1 MADLT
6 KILDAIDTAMG
17 VIKNIADTPG
27 VNLIPYVSTLS
38 GVIGTVH
45 AAYNAGKN
53 ITPYIQAISDT
64 FSKPGVPTEA
74 DMAALDAKI
83 ADLEAQVQAPL
94 PPKEDGEPD

>member
-1 MADLT
+1 MTDLV
-6 KILDAIDTAMG
+6 KVLDAIDTAMS
-17 VIKNIADTPG
+17 VIKGIADTPG

-38 GVIGTVH
+38 GVISTVH

-64 FSKPGVPTEA
+64 FSRPDVPTEA

-83 ADLEAQVQAPL
+83 AELEAKIDAPL
-94 PPKEDGEPD
+94 PPKEEGEPD